1 MIDFLS
7 INVCPNKVLVLGEV
21 GIVLFLLDVHFNF
34 GNNATRFDDSVL
46 HNLEAILE
54 YLVCKSTCKSLLS
67 CHRKRRKK
75 DVGHTF
81 VLLSIRAGSIRLFT
95 QLTFLSNDDLIKASL
110 IHLCLLYVIGT
121 FVSVH
126 QDLKI
131 IQEPI

>member
-34 GNNATRFDDSVL
+34 GNNVTRFDDSVL
-46 HNLEAILE
+46 HNLEVILE

-75 DVGHTF
+75 DVDHTF
-81 VLLSIRAGSIRLFT
+81 VLLSIRAGSI
-95 QLTFLSNDDLIKASL
+95 QNV
-110 IHLCLLYVIGT
+110 CL
-121 FVSVH
+121 H
-126 QDLKI
+126 N
-131 IQEPI
+131 